1 MHDVISKKAKWMDTI
16 VSRDDNGKGRLSL
29 HNVPCHYKTNY
40 QKKQKVVMHLHN
52 MAHSYFIY
60 VIYLRTLI
68 TNTISITRN
77 VRVA

>member
-1 MHDVISKKAKWMDTI
+1 
-16 VSRDDNGKGRLSL
+16 
-29 HNVPCHYKTNY
+29 
-40 QKKQKVVMHLHN
+40 MHLHN

-77 VRVA
+77 ARVV